1 MSYNTK
7 KFLDTE
13 GVKHL
18 VKLLDNY
25 PNNQILGTVID
36 SIQEELDKKANVSD
50 IPEVPVQDIQI
61 NGTSILNN
69 NVANIPVADANNL
82 GAVKIRIGD
91 NGLRIDGNGFLT
103 TYPAMPVD
111 IKTGIHQQRQPAVN
125 RQHEST
131 FYGLAK
137 AAGADMKDIAD
148 TTVGAYPDAQ
158 KEAIQSMLGITQM
171 LAPENPNLVA
181 SQAYKIG
188 DVFAANGHLYKA
200 TATIAQNTA
209 IIVEGAGAN
218 CIETKLVDEIQSIN
232 KTLTV
237 TVLTQDNVIVTGQ
250 TVTVRADDADGEVY
264 ATAAYEGQPVSFS
277 LPTGFQYYVS
287 VTDTLDHHF
296 NPTTVR
302 GVIKDANVS
311 VTLQYSDLSTIKTA
325 RDIKAALDA
334 EIDLTDLVGE
344 QITCTKGSDA
354 LSWDIVDY
362 DETNKN
368 VTLLLHNALETAN
381 MTFEPTQALMWCE
394 NELAAGSYTFTWQ
407 NTQCYFTITTAIP
420 AGGQLRAT
428 NSQFQTYAS
437 QDATAA
443 LERGTVETDEIAGA
457 TDLGHEGQGLLNHRD
472 RVSYGSNN
480 YAESALLWWLNSD
493 AAANTLR
500 VPITKFSRA
509 HSYAQPGFMND
520 LDTNFI
526 DCLDEVDWLCSTN
539 NVYECPESLGGY
551 TKGIRQTYTVKK
563 KFGLASEMEIF
574 GSYGGN
580 QDGSKVFDLYNGG
593 DATDRIKYRDTSAQH
608 WWLRSCY
615 ESSVYRERYVNSSG
629 TTSSGLASTSYSV
642 IPVCRIS
649 RTKKNAKTT
658 T

>member
-82 GAVKIRIGD
+82 GAVKIRIGYS
-91 NGLRIDGNGFLT
+91 GLRIDDNGFLT
-103 TYPAMPVD
+103 TYPAMPID

-200 TATIAQNTA
+200 TIAIAQNAA

-218 CIETKLVDEIQSIN
+218 CIETKLIDEIQLIN

-250 TVTVRADDADGEVY
+250 TVTVRADNADGEVY

-287 VTDTLDHHF
+287 VTDTLNRHF

-302 GVIKDANVS
+302 GVIKDTNVS

-334 EIDLTDLVGE
+334 GIDLTDLVGE
-344 QITCTKGSDA
+344 QITCTKGSDT

-368 VTLLLHNALETAN
+368 VTLLLHDIFGTAN
-381 MTFEPTQALMWCE
+381 MVFEPTQALMWCE
-394 NELAAGSYTFTWQ
+394 NGLAAGSYTFTWKD
-407 NTQCYFTITTAIP
+407 TQCYFTLTTAIP

-428 NSQFQTYAS
+428 DSQFATFAS
-437 QDATAA
+437 QDATVA
-443 LERGTVETDEIAGA
+443 LERGTVGTDKIAGA
-457 TDLGHEGQGLLNHRD
+457 IDLGHEGQGLLNHRD
-472 RVSYGSNN
+472 RVSQGSNN
-480 YAESALLWWLNSD
+480 FAESALFWWLNSD

-500 VPITKFSRA
+500 VPVTKFSRP
-509 HSYAQPGFMND
+509 HSYTQPGFMNS
-520 LDTNFI
+520 LDADFVN
-526 DCLDEVDWLCSTN
+526 CLDEVDWLCSTN

-551 TKGIRQTYTVKK
+551 TKGTRQTYTVKA

-574 GSYGGN
+574 GSYSGN
-580 QDGSKVFDLYNGG
+580 ADGSKVFDLYN
-593 DATDRIKYRDTSAQH
+593 DESTTDRIKYRGTSAQN
-608 WWLRSCY
+608 WWFRSPLW
-615 ESSVYRERYVNSSG
+615 SSVYSERYTRSSG
-629 TTSSGLASTSYSV
+629 SAGHYNAVYSCGAV
-642 IPVCRIS
+642 PVCRIS
-649 RTKKNAKTT
+649 RTVKE
-658 T
+658 